1 MNMNKKYNGSK
12 KAPVILERKMS
23 KSNGFFLFF
32 VEWVNKKEESFY
44 VKNYYPEGFRA
55 HGFN

>member
-1 MNMNKKYNGSK
+1 MNKKYNGSK